1 MKGKQNNNRRGSKR
15 KQVVVFNP
23 DERADY
29 ITGFRKR
36 KAQRRKDAQDQ
47 IKAKAEEELKD
58 IRREVRAEQH
68 WPARREALYCPA
80 EERKGQRTFE
90 GL

>member
-1 MKGKQNNNRRGSKR
+1 MKPNQQRRGSKR

-36 KAQRRKDAQDQ
+36 KAKRRQDAQDQ
-47 IKAKAEEELKD
+47 IKAKALEELKD
-58 IRREVRAEQH
+58 IRREVS
-68 WPARREALYCPA
+68 AR
-80 EERKGQRTFE
+80 TI
-90 GL
+90 